1 MSIRLLSVLFLLS
14 IINTYSFAQ
23 KVLQLEYIGKVKTT
37 KIYLGETI
45 FLKTKQDPDAWFEAI
60 LEDVNLEAPAVVFGT
75 RIVLLKDIIAIKR
88 RKKSGFYG
96 AGSAMQ
102 YAAAI
107 PISYEIIYGL
117 VNPPI
122 EWKSLAIF
130 AGGSVLLGTLLKLI
144 PPKKYKMGKKHRLR
158 VLDLTFYA
166 PDTTTF

>member
-1 MSIRLLSVLFLLS
+1 M
-14 IINTYSFAQ
+14 INSFSFAQ

-37 KIYLGETI
+37 KIYLGEVI
-45 FLKTKQDPDAWFEAI
+45 FFKTKQDPDSWFEAR
-60 LEDVNLEAPAVVFGT
+60 LEDINLEAQAVVFDA
-75 RIVLLKDIIAIKR
+75 RIILIKDIIAIKR
-88 RKKSGFYG
+88 RKKSGFYT

-102 YAAAI
+102 YSAAI
-107 PISYEIIYGL
+107 PVSYEIIYGL

-166 PDTTTF
+166 PDVVTF